1 MERAL
6 AFRAPT
12 LARTRVARPRET
24 RVGARNASTARAR
37 VIRAATSSASSARVE
52 ALGRAVTG
60 SVTPRGRVT
69 RVARSRV
76 AVRAQGGGE
85 RARGRDKRP
94 ELYAFDASWD
104 PMTSGDRRL
113 RSEEAEAPFPE
124 RLPDITSGK
133 NEKEAYDLVIVGCG
147 PAGLSAA
154 DEASRR
160 GMKVALIDP
169 TPLAPWMNNYGVWCD
184 EFKALGFDDCYRA
197 MWNKARVI
205 IDDSDPDGKMLDR
218 EYAQVDRKK
227 LKQKLIYRSVK
238 QGVEFG
244 YAAVESCDHSN
255 SNYSTVKLDD
265 GRMVFAK
272 MVLDATGHS
281 RKLVDFDREFTPG
294 YQAAFGIA
302 CTVEKHPFPLDT
314 MLFMDW
320 RDEHLS
326 PEFKKVN
333 DRLPTFLYAMPFSE
347 TEVFLEETSLVARPG
362 LDFDDLKLKMKE
374 RLDHLGV
381 KVTKV
386 HEEEYC
392 LIPMGGVLPTFPQR
406 TLGIGGT
413 AGMVHPSTGF
423 MVAKTMLSVRTL
435 IGALEVALKA
445 GKRGDVTAALEAA
458 EAAQTENGKFDANAT
473 AESVWNAIWPEN
485 DLRMRTFMCF
495 GMETLMELDINGTRQ
510 FFDTFFDLPKDVWA
524 GFLSWRIQPAGL
536 LALGVQL
543 FVLFSNYMRLTFVRS
558 ALPFMGSFFANFA
571 TADNKFDSSK
581 WGGLVI
587 EPAMKDFKR
596 AGDGPI
602 PAPIANPTAKPI
614 TSSQIDFVKLLAE
627 EKLSEPED
635 IKPDTIKD
643 DREWIAFQQRKVFS
657 DQKPIKEYLEALK
670 SGDTVD
676 VLVVGAGPA
685 GLSIAH
691 ETAKRGVKVGIIAPD
706 TPFVNNY
713 GVWLDEFQ
721 ALGLE
726 NCLLHKYDDALVWFN
741 DADPACGTEV
751 GRPYGQVCRRR
762 LRDHLLKECAASG
775 VKYLP
780 GLVDFVRH
788 GDPSKNELTEIR
800 GSVIDDGDK
809 GGGKKLIEEESNRVA
824 EFKIN
829 SRLVVAGTGH
839 NRDILQYEE
848 GAPPGWQT
856 AYGVEI
862 RIPNHGFPVNKAVF
876 MDFRQSDPEAKEEAQ
891 EEGVWRVP
899 SFLYVLP
906 VNKDVVFVEETCL
919 VARVQV
925 PFDELK
931 RRLYRRMKRMGMP
944 IVEEDILEVEASWIP
959 LGGTPPVAP
968 QRTIAYGAAAGMVH
982 PASGYSV
989 VNSIRKAPLVAA
1001 AMIDGLKEGGEIEAS
1016 RRAWELIWGA
1026 EPRRQIGFY
1035 QFGMELLM
1043 SLRIEQMRN
1052 FFSTFFKLPINL
1064 NRGFLGNRLS
1074 SSELILFALT
1084 TFAIG
1089 NNELRGLLLAHLV
1102 SRGGSGARL
1111 AKAFAYPLFPKD
1123 ESGLDV
1129 LQVNRK
1135 EQASAKNTTKMMA
1148 DFYESQ
1154 RGGMLPGYMGRD
1166 WWAIGR
1172 RANGRRDD
1180 DDGSSG
1186 SAGGS
1191 GGAGG
1196 SSARDTEQPM
1206 AGAMKM
1212 DASVGGAVQYWSD
1225 GSAAMVVTSA
1235 VRNTGLS
1242 QNDLFGETRKKFL
1255 PAAFISQAP
1264 NMVPPHLTGTLPG
1277 DIGWDPLALGA
1288 QSDIA
1293 RYRAR
1298 ELIHGRWAMLAC
1310 AGVLIPE
1317 FLAKN
1322 SIFGTPGEHWWSTH
1336 IVNDPMYGLQLT
1348 YLGEN
1353 IPWGLFWLPLIHLPL
1368 MFVAESLR
1376 NGTYEV
1382 AAFKDLDKLY
1392 PGGRLFDPLGLA
1404 AGQTPED
1411 LNILKTIEIQHARLA
1426 MCAFSVF
1433 ILEGLA
1439 GRGPLDF

>member
-1 MERAL
+1 MGGARDGWARA
-6 AFRAPT
+6 RD
-12 LARTRVARPRET
+12 ARTRA
-24 RVGARNASTARAR
+24 ANARAR
-37 VIRAATSSASSARVE
+37 
-52 ALGRAVTG
+52 
-60 SVTPRGRVT
+60 
-69 RVARSRV
+69 
-76 AVRAQGGGE
+76 
-85 RARGRDKRP
+85 RP

-104 PMTSGDRRL
+104 PMRSGDRRM
-113 RSEEAEAPFPE
+113 RSEEAETQFPDA
-124 RLPDITSGK
+124 LPGLTMGASA
-133 NEKEAYDLVIVGCG
+133 EEAYDLVIVGCG

-154 DEASRR
+154 DEASKR
-160 GMKVALIDP
+160 GLRVALVDP
-169 TPLAPWMNNYGVWCD
+169 YPLAPWMNNYGVWCD

-205 IDDSDPDGKMLDR
+205 IDESDPEGKILDR

-227 LKQKLIYRSVK
+227 LKQKLISRSVK

-244 YAAVESCDHSN
+244 TAAVESCDHGN
-255 SNYSTVKLDD
+255 EHYSTVKLDD
-265 GRMVFAK
+265 GRTVYAK

-294 YQAAFGIA
+294 YQAAYGIM

-326 PEFKKVN
+326 PQWKRVN
-333 DRLPTFLYAMPFSE
+333 DKLPTFLYAMPFSE

-374 RLDHLGV
+374 RLEHLGV
-381 KVTKV
+381 KVTNI

-423 MVAKTMLSVRTL
+423 MVAKTMLCVR
-435 IGALEVALKA
+435 ALVEALDVALKA
-445 GKRGDVTAALEAA
+445 GKRGDVTAVLEAA
-458 EAAQTENGKFDANAT
+458 EAAQTGNGTFDANAT
-473 AESVWNAIWPEN
+473 SEVVWNAIWSQN

-510 FFDTFFDLPKDVWA
+510 FFDTFFDLPKEVWA

-543 FVLFSNYMRLTFVRS
+543 FVLFSNYMRVTFVRS

-581 WGGLVI
+581 WGGFVL
-587 EPAMKDFKR
+587 ETGSKANAPA
-596 AGDGPI
+596 GEGPI
-602 PAPIANPTAKPI
+602 PPPTSNPTAKPI
-614 TSSQIDFVKLLAE
+614 TSSQIDFASLLKE
-627 EKLSEPED
+627 KKLSAPVDLKPE
-635 IKPDTIKD
+635 TMKD

-657 DQKPIKEYLEALK
+657 DQKPIKEYLEYL
-670 SGDTVD
+670 SDGDQVD

-685 GLSIAH
+685 GLSIAK
-691 ETAKRGVKVGIIAPD
+691 ETAKLGVKVGIVAPD

-726 NCLLHKYDDALVWFN
+726 DCLLHKYDDALVWFDESDPTSGN
-741 DADPACGTEV
+741 DLK
-751 GRPYGQVCRRR
+751 RPYGQVCRRR
-762 LRDHLLKECAASG
+762 LRDRLLRECAEAG
-775 VKYLP
+775 VRYLP
-780 GLVDFVRH
+780 GLVDTVRH
-788 GDPSKNELTEIR
+788 GDSEKGERTEIQ
-800 GSVIDDGDK
+800 GTMIKDEIV
-809 GGGKKLIEEESNRVA
+809 GGKKMIEEELQRGKA
-824 EFKIN
+824 FKLS

-862 RIPNHGFPVNKAVF
+862 RIPNHGFEINKAVF
-876 MDFRQSDPEAKEEAQ
+876 MDFRQSDPEAAEEEAD
-891 EEGVWRVP
+891 EGVWRVP

-906 VNKDVVFVEETCL
+906 VDKDVVFIEETCL

-931 RRLYRRMKRMGMP
+931 RRLYRRMSRMGMT
-944 IVEEDILEVEASWIP
+944 IVEDDIIEVEASWIP

-989 VNSIRKAPLVAA
+989 VNSISTAPRVAS
-1001 AMIDGLKEGGEIEAS
+1001 AMVEGLKAGGEVEAS
-1016 RRAWELIWGA
+1016 RRAWDILWGA
-1026 EPRRQIGFY
+1026 EKRRQIGFY

-1052 FFSTFFKLPINL
+1052 FFSTFFALPSNL
-1064 NRGFLGNRLS
+1064 NRGFLGNKLS

-1102 SRGGSGARL
+1102 SKGGSGARL
-1111 AKAFAYPLFPKD
+1111 AKAFAYPLLPKD

-1135 EQASAKNTTKMMA
+1135 EQIDAKNTTKMMT
-1148 DFYESQ
+1148 DYYESQ
-1154 RGGMLPGYMGRD
+1154 RSGMLPGYMGRD
-1166 WWAIGR
+1166 WWSIGKR
-1172 RANGRRDD
+1172 SNSNIDD
-1180 DDGSSG
+1180 DEHSGGASAGSSG
-1186 SAGGS
+1186 DGDD
-1191 GGAGG
+1191 GAR
-1196 SSARDTEQPM
+1196 ADREM
-1206 AGAMKM
+1206 AGAMRM
-1212 DASVGGAVQYWSD
+1212 DASAGGAVQYWSN
-1225 GSAAMVVTSA
+1225 GSAAMIVTSA
-1235 VRNTGLS
+1235 VRKTVLNKT
-1242 QNDLFGETRKKFL
+1242 DLFGETRKKYL
-1255 PAAFISQAP
+1255 PAAFVSQAP
-1264 NMVPPHLTGTLPG
+1264 NVVPPHLTGTLPG

-1310 AGVLIPE
+1310 IGVLVPE
-1317 FLAKN
+1317 FLAQN
-1322 SIFGTPGEHWWSTH
+1322 SIFGSPGEHWWCTR
-1336 IVNDPMYGLQLT
+1336 IVNDPLDGFQLT

-1376 NGTYEV
+1376 NGTYEL
-1382 AAFKDLDKLY
+1382 AAFRDLDKLY

-1404 AGQTPED
+1404 AGQTEED

-1426 MCAFSVF
+1426 MCAFSIF
-1433 ILEGLA
+1433 LIEGAA
-1439 GRGPLDF
+1439 GSGPLDF

>member
-1 MERAL
+1 MLARADFVARASSLAL
-6 AFRAPT
+6 ATRSRRDFPTPTRSTMRARRAP
-12 LARTRVARPRET
+12 
-24 RVGARNASTARAR
+24 
-37 VIRAATSSASSARVE
+37 AA
-52 ALGRAVTG
+52 
-60 SVTPRGRVT
+60 RVT
-69 RVARSRV
+69 RAI
-76 AVRAQGGGE
+76 
-85 RARGRDKRP
+85 RARGDAGTRARDVAPGATRRGASATPRATRRPSARETRP
-94 ELYAFDASWD
+94 ELYGLDASWD
-104 PMTSGDRRL
+104 PLTSGDRRE
-113 RSEEAEAPFPE
+113 SEESRTPLPE
-124 RLPDITSGK
+124 TLPNVRWGTSAS
-133 NEKEAYDLVIVGCG
+133 EAYDLVIVGCG
-147 PAGLSAA
+147 PAGLTAA
-154 DEASRR
+154 DEASKR
-160 GMKVALIDP
+160 GLRVALMDP
-169 TPLAPWMNNYGVWCD
+169 SPLAPWMNNYGVWCD
-184 EFKALGFDDCYRA
+184 EFKSLGFDDCYRA
-197 MWNKARVI
+197 VWNKARVI
-205 IDDSDPDGKMLDR
+205 IDDRDADGKMLDR
-218 EYAQVDRKK
+218 AYAQVDRKK
-227 LKQKLIYRSVK
+227 LKQKLIARSVT

-244 YAAVESCDHSN
+244 IAAVDSCDHSDPN
-255 SNYSTVKLDD
+255 HSVVTLSD
-265 GRMVFAK
+265 GRKVYAK

-281 RKLVDFDREFTPG
+281 RKLVDFDRDFTPG
-294 YQAAFGIA
+294 YQAAFGIV
-302 CTVEKHPFPLDT
+302 CTVEKHDFPLDT

-326 PEFKKVN
+326 PEFKRAN

-362 LDFDDLKLKMKE
+362 LEFDDLKLKLKE
-374 RLDHLGV
+374 RLDYLGV

-423 MVAKTMLSVRTL
+423 MVAKTMLCVRTL
-435 IGALEVALKA
+435 VGTLDEALKA
-445 GKRGDVTAALEAA
+445 GKRGDITGALEAA
-458 EAAQTENGKFDANAT
+458 EAAQMNNGKFDADAT
-473 AESVWNAIWPEN
+473 AALVWNSIWPEN

-495 GMETLMELDINGTRQ
+495 GMETLMQLDIDGTRQ

-524 GFLSWRIQPAGL
+524 GFLSWRIQPVGL
-536 LALGVQL
+536 LSLGVNL
-543 FVLFSNYMRLTFVRS
+543 FVLFSNYMRVNFVKS

-571 TADNKFDSSK
+571 FADNKFDSSK
-581 WGGLVI
+581 WGGFIL
-587 EPAMKDFKR
+587 EDGKNNAFKSVEN
-596 AGDGPI
+596 GPI
-602 PAPIANPTAKPI
+602 PAPVGNPTAKPI
-614 TSSQIDFVKLLAE
+614 TSSALDFEKILAE
-627 EKLSEPED
+627 DTLSKPQDMKPE
-635 IKPDTIKD
+635 TMKD

-657 DQKPIKEYLEALK
+657 EQKQIKEYLSALNDRDK
-670 SGDTVD
+670 VD

-685 GLSIAH
+685 GLAIAA
-691 ETAKRGVKVGIIAPD
+691 ETAKKGLSVGLVAPD

-713 GVWLDEFQ
+713 GVWLDEFKD
-721 ALGLE
+721 LGLE
-726 NCLLHKYDDALVWFN
+726 HCLLHKYDDALVWF
-741 DADPACGTEV
+741 DDSDPASGTEL

-762 LRDHLLKECAASG
+762 LRDHLLKECAAAG

-788 GDPSKNELTEIR
+788 GDVEKNELAEVR
-800 GSVIDDGDK
+800 GTIISDSDITASE
-809 GGGKKLIEEESNRVA
+809 KKLIEEEANRGQQ
-824 EFKIN
+824 FTLN

-839 NRDILQYEE
+839 NRDMLSYEE

-856 AYGVEI
+856 AYGVEV

-876 MDFRQSDPEAKEEAQ
+876 MDFRQSDPEAMKEEQ
-891 EEGVWRVP
+891 DEGVWRVP

-906 VNKDVVFVEETCL
+906 VDKDVVFVEETCL

-931 RRLYRRMKRMGMP
+931 RRLYRRMKRMGME

-989 VNSIRKAPLVAA
+989 VNSISKAPRVAT
-1001 AMIDGLKEGGEIEAS
+1001 AMAEGLKEGGEIEAS
-1016 RRAWELIWGA
+1016 RRAWEILWGA

-1052 FFSTFFKLPINL
+1052 FFSTFFALPTNL
-1064 NRGFLGNRLS
+1064 SRGFLGNRLS
-1074 SSELILFALT
+1074 SSELIMFALT

-1102 SRGGSGARL
+1102 SAGGSGSRL
-1111 AKAFAYPLFPKD
+1111 AKAYAYPLFPKD

-1135 EQASAKNTTKMMA
+1135 EQADAKNTTKMMA

-1154 RGGMLPGYMGRD
+1154 QGGMLPGYMGRD
-1166 WWAIGR
+1166 WWSIGR
-1172 RANGRRDD
+1172 RGNGEEHDD
-1180 DDGSSG
+1180 DDGTD
-1186 SAGGS
+1186 GGRFGGG
-1191 GGAGG
+1191 GGAQV
-1196 SSARDTEQPM
+1196 SASAQREEVTI
-1206 AGAMKM
+1206 GAMKM
-1212 DASVGGAVQYWSD
+1212 DASNEGAVTFWSN
-1225 GSAAMVVTSA
+1225 GSAAMIVTSA
-1235 VRNTGLS
+1235 VRKTGLS
-1242 QNDLFGETRKKFL
+1242 QTDLYGERRKKFL
-1255 PAAFISQAP
+1255 PSAFISQAP
-1264 NMVPPHLTGTLPG
+1264 NVVPPHLTGSLPG

-1288 QSDIA
+1288 QSDIE

-1310 AGVLIPE
+1310 IGVLVPE
-1317 FLAKN
+1317 FLAHN
-1322 SIFGTPGEHWWSTH
+1322 SIFGTPDQHWWNTQ
-1336 IVNDPMYGLQLT
+1336 IINDPIDGLQLT
-1348 YLGEN
+1348 YLGET
-1353 IPWGLFWLPLIHLPL
+1353 IPWGLFWLPIIHLPL

-1382 AAFKDLDKLY
+1382 EAFKDLDKLY

-1404 AGQTPED
+1404 AGQTEED

-1426 MCAFSVF
+1426 MIGTFVF
-1433 ILEGLA
+1433 IVEGLA
-1439 GRGPLDF
+1439 GGRGPLDFF